1 MKPPAD
7 APTLVVFGIVSLTLT
22 AVGTYG
28 PISFTVDQRIDE
40 IAVRAALGAA
50 RSEPARWRG
59 SCCGAFAGTKRGR
72 ATEMAR
78 APTEDR
84 DETRR
89 DARARGEPSEVS
101 SVEDA
106 VVIKD
111 ADVFLL
117 SSADGF
123 IPVERSH
130 GYGLYYHDC
139 RYLFGYELRI
149 CGRTLHKLAAT
160 SGDDFRAVFELTNC
174 EKLVSAA
181 ADVPKHS
188 LIVRIERV
196 VDGDALT
203 LHERWTVQNFGMA
216 RVELPIMCVFG
227 AGFEDIFEVRALVEP
242 PQTERIASEWRGR
255 TLGIVYDG
263 RDGVYRSLSI
273 RIDGPVTRTERFRC
287 ELVLDVP
294 ARESRTA
301 AVTFV
306 MRESESR
313 AAVDPF
319 EPHTERIEQVKSA
332 LSRSRSEW
340 LARYAS
346 ITTGNRSLDRTIE
359 RALLDLRA
367 LCTTQRDYRYFAA
380 GIPWF
385 CTLFGR
391 DSLLASLM
399 TLALEPSMAE
409 ETLRLLAS
417 YQGRRLDE
425 WRDEQPGKILH
436 EMRFGEL
443 ARRGEIPHT
452 PYYGTVDATP
462 LFLIVL
468 GQHARWTGSTRLF
481 DELRPSV
488 EAALEWMDGYG
499 DGLGERFVAYSG
511 GSAGGL
517 VNQAW
522 KDSGNAIVRAD
533 GSIAEP
539 PIAPAEVQG
548 YAYLARLEM
557 AELFERSGDGARA
570 DAQRRAAAAL
580 RRRFNEAFWRED
592 IGFFAMALEKGDVPC
607 DVVSSNPGQALWTGI
622 VDDERAVAVAERL
635 LAPDM
640 FSGWGIRTLS
650 SGARAYNAVGY
661 HVGTVWPHDNA
672 LIARGLRRYGFHD
685 AARRVCGGIL
695 AASFCFPLNRLP
707 ELFAGT
713 ARDEFELPV
722 RYPVAC
728 HPQAWS
734 AAGVPFL
741 IETLLGLEP
750 RGFDRQLRI
759 RKPLLPASVETL
771 EVCGI
776 RVGDAAVDLR
786 FERTPGGDVAASV
799 SRVHGDLDVV
809 VELGRPESSDGTR
822 PPA

>member
-1 MKPPAD
+1 M
-7 APTLVVFGIVSLTLT
+7 
-22 AVGTYG
+22 AVG
-28 PISFTVDQRIDE
+28 PN
-40 IAVRAALGAA
+40 
-50 RSEPARWRG
+50 
-59 SCCGAFAGTKRGR
+59 
-72 ATEMAR
+72 
-78 APTEDR
+78 EDR
-84 DETRR
+84 GETRR
-89 DARARGEPSEVS
+89 EARTRGEPSEVS

-106 VVIKD
+106 IVIKD

-117 SSADGF
+117 SCADGS
-123 IPVERSH
+123 IPVDPSH

-139 RYLFGYELRI
+139 RYLFGYELRV
-149 CGRTLHKLAAT
+149 CGRSLHKLAAA

-174 EKLVSAA
+174 EKLLSGTAEI
-181 ADVPKHS
+181 PKHS

-216 RVELPIMCVFG
+216 RVELPFMCVFG
-227 AGFEDIFEVRALVEP
+227 AAFEDIFEVRALVQP
-242 PQTERIASEWRGR
+242 PQADRIESEWRGQ
-255 TLGIVYDG
+255 TLGIIYEG
-263 RDGVYRSLSI
+263 RDGVHRSLSI
-273 RIDGPVTRTERFRC
+273 RMDGPVTRTESFRS
-287 ELVLDVP
+287 ELVLDIP

-306 MRESESR
+306 IRESNSR
-313 AAVDPF
+313 AKVDPF
-319 EPHTERIEQVKSA
+319 ESHAERMEQTKSA
-332 LSRSRSEW
+332 SSRSRSEW

-346 ITTGNRSLDRTIE
+346 IRTGNRSLDRTIE

-367 LCTTQRDYRYFAA
+367 LCTTQRGYRYFAA

-425 WRDEQPGKILH
+425 WKDEQPGKILH

-443 ARRGEIPHT
+443 ARTGKIPHT
-452 PYYGTVDATP
+452 PYYGTLDATP

-468 GQHARWTGSTRLF
+468 GQHARWTGSTGLF

-488 EAALEWMDGYG
+488 EAALEWMDRYG
-499 DGLGERFVAYSG
+499 DGDRGERFVQYSG
-511 GSAGGL
+511 RSIGGL
-517 VNQAW
+517 VNQGW

-533 GSIAEP
+533 GTIAAP

-557 AELFERSGDGARA
+557 AELFERSGDSVRA
-570 DAQRRAAAAL
+570 EALREAAAAL
-580 RRRFNEAFWRED
+580 RRRFNEVFWREE
-592 IGFFAMALEKGDVPC
+592 IGFFAMALEKQDVPC

-622 VDDERAVAVAERL
+622 VDDERAADVAERL
-635 LAPDM
+635 MAPDM

-650 SGARAYNAVGY
+650 SDASVYNAIGY

-672 LIARGLRRYGFHD
+672 LIAQGLRRYGYHD
-685 AARRVCGGIL
+685 AARRVCDGIF
-695 AASFCFPLNRLP
+695 AASYCFPLNRLP

-713 ARDEFELPV
+713 AKDEFELPV
-722 RYPVAC
+722 HYPVAC

-734 AAGVPFL
+734 AAAVPCML
-741 IETLLGLEP
+741 ETLLGLEP

-759 RKPLLPASVETL
+759 KKPLLPRSVETL
-771 EVCGI
+771 EVHGV
-776 RVGDAAVDLR
+776 RVADATVDLR
-786 FERTPGGDVAASV
+786 FESTPSGDVAASV
-799 SRVHGDLDVV
+799 KRVEGELDVV
-809 VELGRPESSDGTR
+809 VELGRPDSSEGSRTS
-822 PPA
+822 A